1 MTITDQ
7 KDSNTVYAE
16 GAVVVWDSGD
26 LPISTVMAGLT
37 AVNHPKLFPQRNN
50 APASLRKALVNVCR
64 QAYQPA
70 PGEPIEPKRLQGS
83 VGFDV
88 LHIKGGTDLVDPTH
102 LFSCVADDD
111 VVKIIDATG
120 KLVDPAVSSY
130 ITGEIQQR
138 YDEHR
143 NLIHANTVTH
153 VLNRFLSQNH
163 SVSLKSG
170 GGVYWCPDEV
180 VSMAQTLAKHWN
192 HSGTGFHVA
201 IYTQTVE
208 HSHENFEKIRKSVL
222 EDLQSRYDRI
232 RNSIDLNK
240 TMHDNGKAT
249 RTGQCYEIKDVAD
262 RYQDMLGSDASKYKQ
277 MADDLVDMINESA
290 ALDLCG

>member
-50 APASLRKALVNVCR
+50 APASLRKALVSVCR

-88 LHIKGGTDLVDPTH
+88 LHIRGGTDLVDPTH

-120 KLVDPAVSSY
+120 KLVDPAISSY
-130 ITGEIQQR
+130 ITKEIQQR

-153 VLNRFLSQNH
+153 VLNSFLSQNH

-192 HSGTGFHVA
+192 NSGTGFHVA

>member
-50 APASLRKALVNVCR
+50 APASLRKSLVSVCR

-192 HSGTGFHVA
+192 NSGTGFHVA

-208 HSHENFEKIRKSVL
+208 HSHENFEKIRVSVL
-222 EDLQSRYDRI
+222 QDLEDRYNKI
-232 RNSIDLNK
+232 RNSIDLNA
-240 TMHDNGKAT
+240 TMHDNGKAS
-249 RTGQCYEIKDVAD
+249 RTARCYEIKDVAD
-262 RYQDMLGSDASKYKQ
+262 RYQDVLGNDASKYKM
-277 MADDLVDMINESA
+277 MADELVDMINEA
-290 ALDLCG
+290 AAMDMCS

>member
-1 MTITDQ
+1 MSITDQ

-50 APASLRKALVNVCR
+50 APASLRKSLVSVCR
-64 QAYQPA
+64 EAYQPA

-120 KLVDPAVSSY
+120 KLVDPAISSY
-130 ITGEIQQR
+130 ITGEIQKR

-153 VLNRFLSQNH
+153 VLNRFMSDNH

-180 VSMAQTLAKHWN
+180 VAMAQTLGKHWN
-192 HSGTGFHVA
+192 NSGTGFHIA
-201 IYTQTVE
+201 AYAQTVDP
-208 HSHENFEKIRKSVL
+208 SHENFEKIRKSVL
-222 EDLQSRYDRI
+222 EDLQRRYDKI
-232 RNSIDLNK
+232 RDSIDLNK
-240 TMHDNGKAT
+240 SMHDNGKAT